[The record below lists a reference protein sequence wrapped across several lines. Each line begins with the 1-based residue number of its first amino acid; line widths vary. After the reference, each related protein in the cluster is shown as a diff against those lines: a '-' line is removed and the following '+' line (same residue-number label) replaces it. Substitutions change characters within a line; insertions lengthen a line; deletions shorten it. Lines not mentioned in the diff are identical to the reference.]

1 VVFKYRPTPF
11 LKGIS
16 LLVKHTLLFQDIF
29 NNEITDWRFFSVII
43 SRTNALVIR
52 SGLYRVQMYR
62 KYGTASCGGKG
73 CKILVW
79 FTSGNRSQTK
89 LTNILTTA
97 SYLLHVHDYNRN
109 QIQNVQAIH
118 KPIMAKYNVKRK
130 CHKSKIK
137 KNQSIVWRSQHRYS
151 LHNDADH
158 MER

>member
-1 VVFKYRPTPF
+1 VN
-11 LKGIS
+11 
-16 LLVKHTLLFQDIF
+16 HTHLFQDIF

-62 KYGTASCGGKG
+62 KYGTASCGGKD

-118 KPIMAKYNVKRK
+118 KPIMVKYNVKRK

-137 KNQSIVWRSQHRYS
+137 SIYNMAFTTTVWVREMSPVFGTQGI
-151 LHNDADH
+151 
-158 MER
+158 